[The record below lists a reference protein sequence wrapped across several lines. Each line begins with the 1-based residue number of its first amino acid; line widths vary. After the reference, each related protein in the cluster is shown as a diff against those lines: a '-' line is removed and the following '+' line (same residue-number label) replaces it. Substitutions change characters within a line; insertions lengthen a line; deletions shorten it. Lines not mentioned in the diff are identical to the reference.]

1 MHVKCEA
8 GDICLSCGATQ
19 VQLEVTEN
27 QTPKSGT
34 DTAKRSHTSTSSAD
48 GPSEKDI
55 QHTDLDIERQPK
67 T

>member
-1 MHVKCEA
+1 MLE
-8 GDICLSCGATQ
+8 LWRNP